1 MKFRNDSV
9 KELALHNIESSQY
22 ILFQNISE
30 KILNDLKE
38 KRV

>member
-9 KELALHNIESSQY
+9 KELALRNIESSQY